1 MITTDKKVYRYFIQP
16 QLDKINN
23 TLVGY
28 ELLMK
33 YYTPEGWRPPRSFS
47 DIPPKILAD
56 TLVATVRQLE
66 LKIGSVSVNLN
77 RTQLMDPQIDD
88 AIIKSQSILR
98 PLKLIVELTEETSD
112 EAYELSDILAMIKRF
127 TYRGMELS
135 LDDVGID
142 DNNLDHIAPL
152 ILYATEMK
160 FALQDLKTSFQDS
173 ETQSK

>member
-1 MITTDKKVYRYFIQP
+1 
-16 QLDKINN
+16 
-23 TLVGY
+23 
-28 ELLMK
+28 
-33 YYTPEGWRPPRSFS
+33 
-47 DIPPKILAD
+47 
-56 TLVATVRQLE
+56 
-66 LKIGSVSVNLN
+66 
-77 RTQLMDPQIDD
+77 MDPQIDD